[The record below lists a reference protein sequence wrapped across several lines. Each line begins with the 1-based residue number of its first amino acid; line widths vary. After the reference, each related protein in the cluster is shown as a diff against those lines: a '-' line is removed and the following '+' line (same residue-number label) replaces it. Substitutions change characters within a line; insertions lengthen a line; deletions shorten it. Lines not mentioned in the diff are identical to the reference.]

1 MRLNGRKQP
10 VDPHTDGAQPQIDT
24 SSPPPNHGGID
35 PTVARYDGEVY
46 GGDSLE
52 RAEMKL
58 AVAPIDYVRDQEPLT
73 PTSGGLTG
81 DTGGTDTDYD
91 LGWP

>member
-1 MRLNGRKQP
+1 MLAVALGEVEIFAAESLDRLRLGRF
-10 VDPHTDGAQPQIDT
+10 VVAHD
-24 SSPPPNHGGID
+24 GID